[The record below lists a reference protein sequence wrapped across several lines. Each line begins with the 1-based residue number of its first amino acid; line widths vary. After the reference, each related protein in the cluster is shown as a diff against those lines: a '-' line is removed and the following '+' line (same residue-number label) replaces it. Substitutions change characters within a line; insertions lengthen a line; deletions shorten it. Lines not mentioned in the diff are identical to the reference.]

1 MSMPLNDMPI
11 DELIRTARNY
21 ANCLQPITTY
31 TEIMHELLNRLD
43 AMRVHAKVLANENAA
58 IKCMNDC
65 LAEELQAYQPKG
77 AEMHHVWWR
86 CETPLTNAAIQDNL
100 YPPFAV
106 ANGQVFISSCF
117 IQDDNPVWNGV
128 DWAKDCAPAGNSQ
141 VIPDFEGVTM
151 TQRECYQ
158 AGLEAGKTRRVPD
171 GWISAINKL
180 LNNDGSRGCF
190 DLIESNAA
198 HREIEQLLTDLKG
211 HNEPSND

>member
-43 AMRVHAKVLANENAA
+43 AMRVYAKVLAN
-58 IKCMNDC
+58 K
-65 LAEELQAYQPKG
+65 
-77 AEMHHVWWR
+77 
-86 CETPLTNAAIQDNL
+86 
-100 YPPFAV
+100 
-106 ANGQVFISSCF
+106 
-117 IQDDNPVWNGV
+117 V
-128 DWAKDCAPAGNSQ
+128 DWAKGCIPAGNSQ
-141 VIPDFEGVTM
+141 VMPDFEGVTM

-180 LNNDGSRGCF
+180 LDNDGSRGCF

-211 HNEPSND
+211 HNEPFND